1 MKKKNMKKL
10 LLIAIVFFAMGWVG
24 CPHDRYG
31 RDDRR
36 DNDRYER
43 DGGDDRHDSDRYER
57 DGRDDHEHD
66 QDTEHH

>member
-10 LLIAIVFFAMGWVG
+10 LLIAILFFAMGWAG

-43 DGGDDRHDSDRYER
+43 DGGDD
-57 DGRDDHEHD
+57 HEHN
-66 QDTEHH
+66 QDTEHHW